1 MVITA
6 YCVLGS
12 LKNVL
17 SKMDTIAHAYN
28 PSMREEKSRPGLYEI

>member
-6 YCVLGS
+6 HCALGS

-17 SKMDTIAHAYN
+17 SKMDIVAHAYN
-28 PSMREEKSRPGLYEI
+28 PSMREEKGRPGLYEI